1 MGLNFGRITMKVENN
16 EVNRNLQAIE
26 NKIRAKIAR
35 REQDL
40 KDLDQHY
47 DLRTEGIKTEG
58 DIQAVKA
65 RDNNQ
70 KHLIQIADEYQ
81 QRIGEYSANV
91 KETNNRLEQEQLM
104 LKANQQDRLQA
115 VENEFSLS
123 LEEEHAR
130 NQNYLQDLDFETQ
143 MGMGNITNKANS
155 QIQAHT
161 RDTRGLMNKR
171 ISENKNKLNDAERAF
186 SDKLEQANSDY
197 QMRSSNASIEHKMN
211 INKLIGE
218 QNKQFQ
224 ALEANHNFHMNT
236 SKQYFQNLMQQSAEA
251 HNKKYK
257 DLITN
262 QQAVIARLQK
272 QFKGE
277 IDNLVEKNS
286 AYKANLVDKME
297 NDFYQMTKLDP
308 HIQEHA
314 KSYIISL
321 EIPEYEKESVSLN
334 ANEKN
339 ITLTIARRYN
349 EKLEEPDG
357 VTNES
362 KRSELITK
370 RFSVDNLVNNK
381 KIDQKYEDG
390 ILYFKVMK
398 A

>member
-171 ISENKNKLNDAERAF
+171 ISENKNKRF
-186 SDKLEQANSDY
+186 KLA
-197 QMRSSNASIEHKMN
+197 I
-211 INKLIGE
+211 
-218 QNKQFQ
+218 
-224 ALEANHNFHMNT
+224 
-236 SKQYFQNLMQQSAEA
+236 
-251 HNKKYK
+251 
-257 DLITN
+257 
-262 QQAVIARLQK
+262 
-272 QFKGE
+272 
-277 IDNLVEKNS
+277 
-286 AYKANLVDKME
+286 
-297 NDFYQMTKLDP
+297 
-308 HIQEHA
+308 
-314 KSYIISL
+314 
-321 EIPEYEKESVSLN
+321 
-334 ANEKN
+334 
-339 ITLTIARRYN
+339 
-349 EKLEEPDG
+349 
-357 VTNES
+357 
-362 KRSELITK
+362 
-370 RFSVDNLVNNK
+370 
-381 KIDQKYEDG
+381 
-390 ILYFKVMK
+390 
-398 A
+398 